1 MYSVEG
7 NRVARSTG
15 LDVLL
20 QADFDLKINDFKY
33 RVQVPEEGE
42 YKCLEGISISELNAV
57 YYNVN

>member
-1 MYSVEG
+1 M
-7 NRVARSTG
+7 ARSTG